1 MLHGSFSDDFKVTG
15 EPLIGTNHPIVR
27 LQGPGLDLDLGS
39 RVLLMGVLNVTPDS
53 FSDGGRFLETDDAIR
68 QAETLAEEGADLIDI
83 GGESSRPGAVAVPIE
98 EEIRRVVP
106 VIERLARRLRIP
118 ISIDTTKAGV
128 ARRAVA
134 AGARIINDISAL
146 RMDPDMAPLAARE
159 GVPVVLMHMQGTP
172 GDMQAHPVYDDVV
185 REISAFFETRIRFAE
200 QSGISRERI
209 VLDPGIG
216 FGKTIDHNLEILAR
230 LDEFRSLGRPV
241 LIGPSR
247 KSFIGRVL
255 ELPVEE
261 RLEGTAAAVAVGILN
276 GASII
281 RVHDVRAM
289 GRVSRMAKAIE
300 RFRHD

>member
-1 MLHGSFSDDFKVTG
+1 MEGKQ
-15 EPLIGTNHPIVR
+15 LIGTNQPTFR
-27 LQGPGLDLDLGS
+27 LQGPGLDLELGS
-39 RVLLMGVLNVTPDS
+39 HVFLMGILNVTPDS
-53 FSDGGRFLETDDAIR
+53 FSDGGRFLKTDDAIR

-83 GGESSRPGAVAVPIE
+83 GGESSRPGAAPVPIE

-106 VIERLARRLRIP
+106 IIEQLVKRLPIP
-118 ISIDTTKAGV
+118 ISIDTTKAEV
-128 ARRAVA
+128 AQRALA

-146 RMDPDMAPLAARE
+146 RFDPKMAALAARE
-159 GVPVVLMHMQGTP
+159 SVPVVLMHMIGTP
-172 GDMQAHPVYDDVV
+172 KDMQVHPVYTDVI
-185 REISAFFETRIRFAE
+185 REISSFFETRIRFAE

-230 LDEFRSLGRPV
+230 LDEFRSLGRPL

-247 KSFIGRVL
+247 KSFIGQVL
-255 ELPVEE
+255 GLPVEE
-261 RLEGTAAAVAVGILN
+261 RLEGTAAAAAVGILN

-289 GRVSRMAKAIE
+289 SRVARMVKAIE
-300 RFRHD
+300 RFRHA

>member
-1 MLHGSFSDDFKVTG
+1 MDGKQ
-15 EPLIGTNHPIVR
+15 LIGTNQTTFR
-27 LQGPGLDLDLGS
+27 LQGPGLDLELGS
-39 RVLLMGVLNVTPDS
+39 SVRIMGILNITPDS
-53 FSDGGRFLETDDAIR
+53 FSDGGRFLKPDDAIR
-68 QAETLAEEGADLIDI
+68 RAEALAEEGADLIDI
-83 GGESSRPGAVAVPIE
+83 GGESSRPGAETVPIE

-106 VIERLARRLRIP
+106 VIEQLVRRLSIP
-118 ISIDTTKAGV
+118 ISVDTCKSDV
-128 ARRAVA
+128 ARRALA

-146 RMDPDMAPLAARE
+146 RFDPDMAPLAARE

-172 GDMQAHPVYDDVV
+172 KDMQSRPVYTDVV

-200 QSGISRERI
+200 QAGIARERL

-216 FGKTIDHNLEILAR
+216 FGKTTDHNLEILAR
-230 LDEFRSLGRPV
+230 LDEFRSLGRPI

-255 ELPVEE
+255 DLPVEE
-261 RLEGTAAAVAVGILN
+261 RMEGTAAAVAVAILN

-289 GRVSRMAKAIE
+289 SRVARTVRAIQ

>member
-1 MLHGSFSDDFKVTG
+1 MEGKR
-15 EPLIGTNHPIVR
+15 LIGTNQPTFR
-27 LQGPGLDLDLGS
+27 LQGPGLDLELGS
-39 RVLLMGVLNVTPDS
+39 SVRIMGILNITPDS
-53 FSDGGRFLETDDAIR
+53 FSDGGRFLKTDDAIR

-83 GGESSRPGAVAVPIE
+83 GGESSRPGAAAVPIE

-106 VIERLARRLRIP
+106 IIEQLVKRLSIP
-118 ISIDTTKAGV
+118 ISIDTTKAEV
-128 ARRAVA
+128 ARRALA

-146 RMDPDMAPLAARE
+146 RFDPEMAPLAARD

-172 GDMQAHPVYDDVV
+172 KDMQVHPVYADVV

-230 LDEFRSLGRPV
+230 LDEFRSLGRPL

-247 KSFIGRVL
+247 KSFIGQVL
-255 ELPVEE
+255 GLPVEE
-261 RLEGTAAAVAVGILN
+261 RLEGTAAAAAVGILN

-289 GRVSRMAKAIE
+289 NRVARMAKAIE
-300 RFRHD
+300 RFRHA

>member
-1 MLHGSFSDDFKVTG
+1 
-15 EPLIGTNHPIVR
+15 
-27 LQGPGLDLDLGS
+27 
-39 RVLLMGVLNVTPDS
+39 MGVLNVTPDS

-68 QAETLAEEGADLIDI
+68 QAETLAEEGADLIDV

-106 VIERLARRLRIP
+106 VIEQLARRLRIP
-118 ISIDTTKAGV
+118 ISIDTTKADV

-172 GDMQAHPVYDDVV
+172 RDMQAHPVYDDVV

-230 LDEFRSLGRPV
+230 MDEFRSLGRPI

-255 ELPVEE
+255 GLPVEE
-261 RLEGTAAAVAVGILN
+261 RLEGTAAAVAVGILH

>member
-1 MLHGSFSDDFKVTG
+1 
-15 EPLIGTNHPIVR
+15 LIGTNHLIFR
-27 LQGPGLDLDLGS
+27 LQGPGLDLELGS
-39 RVLLMGVLNVTPDS
+39 RVFLMGILNVTPDS
-53 FSDGGRFLETDDAIR
+53 FSDGGRFLKTDDAIR

-83 GGESSRPGAVAVPIE
+83 GGESSRPGAAAVPIE

-106 VIERLARRLRIP
+106 IIEQLVKRLSIP
-118 ISIDTTKAGV
+118 ISIDTTKAEV
-128 ARRAVA
+128 ARRALA

-146 RMDPDMAPLAARE
+146 RFDPEMAPLAARD

-172 GDMQAHPVYDDVV
+172 KDMQVHPVYTDVI

-230 LDEFRSLGRPV
+230 LDEFRSLGRPL

-247 KSFIGRVL
+247 KSFIGQVL
-255 ELPVEE
+255 GLPVEE
-261 RLEGTAAAVAVGILN
+261 RLEGTAAAAAVGILN

-289 GRVSRMAKAIE
+289 SRVARMVKAIE
-300 RFRHD
+300 RFRHA

>member
-1 MLHGSFSDDFKVTG
+1 MPAIS
-15 EPLIGTNHPIVR
+15 EEERLIGTNHQTFR
-27 LQGPGLDLDLGS
+27 LQGPGLDLELGS
-39 RVLLMGVLNVTPDS
+39 RVFLMGILNVTPDS
-53 FSDGGRFLETDDAIR
+53 FSDGGRFLKTDNAIR

-83 GGESSRPGAVAVPIE
+83 GGESSRPGAAAVPIE

-106 VIERLARRLRIP
+106 IIEQLVKRLSIP
-118 ISIDTTKAGV
+118 ISIDTTKAEV
-128 ARRAVA
+128 ARRALA

-146 RMDPDMAPLAARE
+146 RFDPEMAPLAARE

-172 GDMQAHPVYDDVV
+172 KDMQVRPVYSDVV

-200 QSGISRERI
+200 QSGIPRERI

-230 LDEFRSLGRPV
+230 LDEFRSHGRPL

-247 KSFIGRVL
+247 KSFIGQVL
-255 ELPVEE
+255 GLPVEE
-261 RLEGTAAAVAVGILN
+261 RLEGTAAAAAVGILN

-289 GRVSRMAKAIE
+289 NRVARMVKAIE
-300 RFRHD
+300 RFRHA